1 MKEFVICK
9 SCGFIMPKSRLKDR
23 CPACGVPSR
32 MFEPYLEK
40 VSEKRKMILELDLH
54 PVLVHFPISFNFTIL
69 IIAVVCLILKDSRA
83 ASLLQAA
90 MMFLVYCLPAVVI
103 AAFIGGLI
111 DGKIRFRKVTTH
123 LLLTKIFL
131 GALFFIFAAVML
143 CVNIFYSPGN
153 FKVILLTAVL
163 SAAGLAVSTVL
174 GKIGTSL
181 LPAKF
186 PG

>member
-23 CPACGVPSR
+23 CPACGVPAR
-32 MFEPYLEK
+32 MFEPYQEK

-69 IIAVVCLILKDSRA
+69 AIAVVCLFLKDSQA
-83 ASLLQAA
+83 ASVLQAA
-90 MMFLVYCLPAVVI
+90 MMFLVYCLPVVVL

-111 DGKIRFRKVTTH
+111 DGKIRFRKVTTP
-123 LLLTKIFL
+123 LLLTKIIL
-131 GALFFIFAAVML
+131 GTLFFLFAAVML
-143 CVNIFYSPGN
+143 CINILYSPGN
-153 FKVILLTAVL
+153 FTGILLTAVL
-163 SAAGLAVSTVL
+163 SAAGLGLSAVL